1 MDELTKNE
9 ELGDLYAYYGSLL
22 TKGQQSYFEDYYYND
37 LSLGEIAVNHNVSRQ
52 AIYDNLKRST
62 KILKNYEAKL
72 HMRRDNNHIED
83 YKMVS
88 ISDQILYDRL
98 KNASFPLT
106 DSLDRL
112 SSAASSLVSDYLH
125 FVSLTASNSLKV
137 NRADLEF
144 AEFSYY
150 PEKADRYFLCT
161 WENNMEVCPAFLK
174 SIGMY

>member
-83 YKMVS
+83 VLADALLS
-88 ISDQILYDRL
+88 ID
-98 KNASFPLT
+98 NN
-106 DSLDRL
+106 DSQ
-112 SSAASSLVSDYLH
+112 
-125 FVSLTASNSLKV
+125 TAKKKITNLL
-137 NRADLEF
+137 NQLRGE
-144 AEFSYY
+144 
-150 PEKADRYFLCT
+150 
-161 WENNMEVCPAFLK
+161 
-174 SIGMY
+174 